1 VYVLLDAG
9 ADFPV
14 GAPLSGPAEEEGS
27 VRTDAADSPP
37 APAARAAAG
46 QDAPPRRPL
55 RQWLLLTRR
64 NADILTRARLTLAI
78 LVGAPVMVLLMF
90 LVLFRPGP
98 FDPGNPNPEATGQV
112 LFWVAF
118 PALPRPENGPLPVRP
133 PSAGEWGCAGDATV
147 RSVKASVTA
156 LSRRG
161 AVPGPRTRAW
171 ESRRS
176 YTNWTMSR
184 SARLPASS
192 VGTLCSER
200 MRMSASLT
208 TSNSSLSVW
217 TVELAAGNRVSGAP
231 EMGGHDPSGGLT
243 VTALDG
249 VDNGAMLFGTLDAL
263 VVRLAHGHQDRLAEG
278 FHNHADCRVVRRYR
292 ESEVEPERYRDA
304 IGTLVPRSFL
314 FVTQGS
320 QLPYVGLSRLF
331 AD

>member
-1 VYVLLDAG
+1 
-9 ADFPV
+9 
-14 GAPLSGPAEEEGS
+14 
-27 VRTDAADSPP
+27 
-37 APAARAAAG
+37 
-46 QDAPPRRPL
+46 
-55 RQWLLLTRR
+55 
-64 NADILTRARLTLAI
+64 
-78 LVGAPVMVLLMF
+78 MVLLMF

-98 FDPGNPNPEATGQV
+98 FDPGNPNPEATVQV

-133 PSAGEWGCAGDATV
+133 PPAGGWVGMRWRDATV

-161 AVPGPRTRAW
+161 AVPGPKTRAW

-184 SARLPASS
+184 SARLLASS
-192 VGTLCSER
+192 VGTPCSER

-217 TVELAAGNRVSGAP
+217 TVELVACNRVSGAP

-243 VTALDG
+243 VTALNG
-249 VDNGAMLFGTLDAL
+249 VDDGAMLFGTLDAL

-278 FHNHADCRVVRRYR
+278 FHDHADCRVVRRYR

-304 IGTLVPRSFL
+304 IGTLVPCSFL

-320 QLPYVGLSRLF
+320 QLLHVGLSRPF